1 MKFESSETRPR
12 SQVLLVTESGAPE
25 PASLKYHLEN
35 EGFIIRTL
43 SETLDI
49 VRQAS
54 KIRPALIILESEGED
69 GVKICR
75 EIRKSPDLA
84 TTPVIL
90 ISSRG
95 TEESILESLESG
107 ADDFLARPFS
117 ARELAARA
125 RAVLRRTTA
134 SRSRELLRA
143 GEITLDSAAIK
154 VTVGEEGVEMSL
166 REFRLLEFLMRHSGR
181 TFSRLQLMRSV
192 WKGGNG
198 VTQRSVDV
206 YVRRVREKIEAEPH
220 HPRYLRT
227 VRGVGYRFDVPA
239 AAG

>member
-1 MKFESSETRPR
+1 M
-12 SQVLLVTESGAPE
+12 
-25 PASLKYHLEN
+25 
-35 EGFIIRTL
+35 
-43 SETLDI
+43 
-49 VRQAS
+49 
-54 KIRPALIILESEGED
+54 
-69 GVKICR
+69 
-75 EIRKSPDLA
+75 
-84 TTPVIL
+84 
-90 ISSRG
+90 
-95 TEESILESLESG
+95 
-107 ADDFLARPFS
+107 
-117 ARELAARA
+117 
-125 RAVLRRTTA
+125 
-134 SRSRELLRA
+134 LRA